1 MSSRR
6 NLFTQDRRT
15 VTQRS
20 VVSTNPQPTSSF
32 YGRVSTV
39 PRSPEQCWQ
48 PGEYLP
54 SQSPPSP
61 AVDFHTLLSE
71 MQSSISSELN
81 KLHGTLSTITDR
93 LMKLEEGVAV
103 NTAKLSSQPSC
114 STPHSTPTSSCES
127 SGGTVSSKKRKRRV
141 PTGLSVS
148 LCIYIQV
155 PPVYHCMDFS
165 FIEPCAY
172 YSQ

>member
-1 MSSRR
+1 MMHLPQAPQTSTRR

-15 VTQRS
+15 IAQR
-20 VVSTNPQPTSSF
+20 STNPKPTSSF
-32 YGRVSTV
+32 YGRVTSV
-39 PRSPEQCWQ
+39 PTSPEQCWQ

-81 KLHGTLSTITDR
+81 RLHGTLSNITDR
-93 LMKLEEGVAV
+93 LMKLEGVAV

-114 STPHSTPTSSCES
+114 STPHYAHII
-127 SGGTVSSKKRKRRV
+127 V
-141 PTGLSVS
+141 
-148 LCIYIQV
+148 
-155 PPVYHCMDFS
+155 
-165 FIEPCAY
+165 
-172 YSQ
+172 